1 MALSNAHD
9 VPKSSDVLLKQIDAG
24 FVLIQKVSD
33 FFANS
38 FMKSVF
44 DDSVAKKKIFV
55 YFKEYMNNQST
66 LILNKTVANDYRTFS
81 TDLSSALESAI
92 ASINP
97 DLVNS
102 KLQYKLYVTE
112 TNSKLKNDIIEA
124 TASLRN
130 ILDTNSTANNCYM
143 KFYKFILSNKFNAIS
158 TNQKEYYKYVIA
170 ENIYATSEFVEVVK
184 RLISSMEEKLDYCT
198 ETSLNTVKCLNNYVR
213 F

>member
-1 MALSNAHD
+1 MSNAHD

-170 ENIYATSEFVEVVK
+170 ENINATSEFVEVVK